1 MNFYNF
7 FYNIYNYLNCFNI
20 DYSEFNNYF
29 VYDNNFSFL
38 YKDENLLPSS
48 NNKINF
54 WDYESYYNI

>member
-29 VYDNNFSFL
+29 VYDNN
-38 YKDENLLPSS
+38 LLPSS